1 MYLYTVILDTTYND
15 KSNDQLINDLV
26 GKPFSFIEAFKMKGV
41 GSKRMIIDDASP
53 NFKPYL
59 NTISDSNYA
68 NLELRPNGILVRINK
83 GLQNFTWVIP
93 YYHLV
98 LYKVNGSSIHAQGKY
113 VHFRNN
119 KTFKE
124 NKSFFDKLLNIKV
137 AFDSQFDFQS

>member
-41 GSKRMIIDDASP
+41 GSKRMIIDDASS

>member
-1 MYLYTVILDTTYND
+1 MYIYIVILDTTYND

-26 GKPFSFIEAFKMKGV
+26 GKPFSLIEAFKIKGI
-41 GSKRMIIDDASP
+41 GSKRMIIDEASP

>member
-68 NLELRPNGILVRINK
+68 KELIGWEAQYNLEEMCCDSWNYLHKNK
-83 GLQNFTWVIP
+83 NNF
-93 YYHLV
+93 
-98 LYKVNGSSIHAQGKY
+98 N
-113 VHFRNN
+113 
-119 KTFKE
+119 
-124 NKSFFDKLLNIKV
+124 
-137 AFDSQFDFQS
+137 

>member
-1 MYLYTVILDTTYND
+1 VILDTTYND

-59 NTISDSNYA
+59 KTISDSNYA